1 MWPSEKNTPPLH
13 YLVMTHEA
21 TLVFPKL
28 TSGHVTI
35 SMISGGGGAITERP
49 HWQAVKRPHR
59 WAIQARNLNQT
70 DADALLDLFLACK
83 GRFQPFEFMYQGR
96 SFTCYFESD
105 TLPKTRTSTGCQ
117 YDFTFES
124 RQ

>member
-1 MWPSEKNTPPLH
+1 
-13 YLVMTHEA
+13 MTHEA

-35 SMISGGGGAITERP
+35 CLISGGGGPITERP
-49 HWQAVKRPHR
+49 PWQTIKRPHR

-70 DADALLDLFLACK
+70 DADAILDLFLACK
-83 GRFQPFEFMYQGR
+83 GRFKPFEFLYQGR
-96 SFTCYFESD
+96 SFPCYFESD
-105 TLPKTRTSTGCQ
+105 TLPQTRTSTGYK
-117 YDFTFES
+117 YDFTLVS